1 MYKHTDG
8 WTDLQKDNLISKWRN
23 NRKQKD
29 KQTDKCINSH
39 KIDRWT
45 EEQADK

>member
-8 WTDLQKDNLISKWRN
+8 WTDIQKNKQISKWRN

-29 KQTDKCINSH
+29 KQTDKVTNSL
-39 KIDRWT
+39 KN
-45 EEQADK
+45 